1 MCNLLC
7 LTSKGWDFSDM
18 WVNRGKEATA
28 KALEIKSLLDQVF
41 FPNDA
46 VAQLDRSYL
55 VKGWFGQGQLSM
67 VYGASNVG

>member
-1 MCNLLC
+1 MA
-7 LTSKGWDFSDM
+7 K
-18 WVNRGKEATA
+18 KATA

-55 VKGWFGQGQLSM
+55 VKGWLVKGQLSM
-67 VYGASNVG
+67 VWRIQCG